1 MVVTKLKEWVTAV
14 KLEYNYTKEEIVAMY
29 LNTVFYGSN
38 AYGIKAAAKTFF
50 DKEPSELNVQ
60 EAALLVGVVNAP
72 TRYSPVRNPERALA
86 RRNTVM
92 TRMQQNRYITR
103 GELDSLKQEPI
114 ELRYAPISHNDGIA
128 TYFRE
133 MVRNVLNMPRPT
145 KNSTAGIT
153 RPNWHGGRA
162 IPFTAGVARTSSRTE
177 PLTISTATASRYIP
191 PSVTTCRSMPR
202 RLSASS
208 SPPFSPAWMPR

>member
-103 GELDSLKQEPI
+103 GE
-114 ELRYAPISHNDGIA
+114 
-128 TYFRE
+128 
-133 MVRNVLNMPRPT
+133 
-145 KNSTAGIT
+145 
-153 RPNWHGGRA
+153 A
-162 IPFTAGVARTSSRTE
+162 IR
-177 PLTISTATASRYIP
+177 
-191 PSVTTCRSMPR
+191 
-202 RLSASS
+202 
-208 SPPFSPAWMPR
+208 